1 MKILILGSGLM
12 GPAAAFNAM
21 ADRAVTQVILADLS
35 QPQLEAG
42 VKQLA
47 GKPGSQKLG
56 VVRLDLS
63 NQETATQLMANFDA
77 IIAAL
82 PREASVLAVQ
92 AALEAGKPL
101 VDLTIPAEA
110 SLPELRRLAE
120 TSAALVILGCGLEP
134 GLTELLARHLAEK
147 LDRVDELHIKCGGIP
162 VEPAPPLGYKIVF
175 GGTQLPLREADA
187 WVVENGML
195 TKTARYSGVETVTFP
210 GVGACEAFTES
221 FMPWLLDL
229 PVLHHLRAGTQK
241 TVRWPGYAAKA
252 TLLKE
257 LGLLSD
263 TPIAVDGVQV
273 RPKRLV
279 DTLLYPHVKMNE
291 GDQDL
296 TVFRVEAIGE
306 LGRPTRQ
313 SPRPGKPS
321 DPDPP
326 RSFLREGKA
335 A

>member
-47 GKPGSQKLG
+47 GKPGSHKLG

-82 PREASVLAVQ
+82 PREASALAVQ

-101 VDLTIPAEA
+101 IDLTIPAEA

-147 LDRVDELHIKCGGIP
+147 LDRVDELHIKCGG
-162 VEPAPPLGYKIVF
+162 
-175 GGTQLPLREADA
+175 
-187 WVVENGML
+187 
-195 TKTARYSGVETVTFP
+195 
-210 GVGACEAFTES
+210 
-221 FMPWLLDL
+221 
-229 PVLHHLRAGTQK
+229 
-241 TVRWPGYAAKA
+241 
-252 TLLKE
+252 
-257 LGLLSD
+257 
-263 TPIAVDGVQV
+263 
-273 RPKRLV
+273 
-279 DTLLYPHVKMNE
+279 
-291 GDQDL
+291 
-296 TVFRVEAIGE
+296 
-306 LGRPTRQ
+306 
-313 SPRPGKPS
+313 
-321 DPDPP
+321 
-326 RSFLREGKA
+326 
-335 A
+335 